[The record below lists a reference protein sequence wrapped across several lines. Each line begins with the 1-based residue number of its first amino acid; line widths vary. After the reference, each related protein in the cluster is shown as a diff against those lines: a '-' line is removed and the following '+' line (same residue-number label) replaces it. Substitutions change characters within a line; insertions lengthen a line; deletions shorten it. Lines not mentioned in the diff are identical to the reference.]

1 VKVVFDTNVA
11 ASASFWRGKPF
22 DCLAA
27 WARGEC
33 QAFVSPQILAEYGET
48 IEAMETR
55 YPGRHRVGWVES
67 LTASADLVFP
77 TERARGAC
85 PDPDDE
91 MFLECALAA
100 EAEFIVS
107 GDQRHLLALRE
118 FHGIR
123 VLSCAAFLKLL
134 PPEFRPAE

>member
-1 VKVVFDTNVA
+1 MKVVFDTNVV

-27 WARGEC
+27 WARGHC
-33 QAFVSPQILAEYGET
+33 QAFVSPQLLAEYCET
-48 IEAMETR
+48 IEELAAR
-55 YPGRHRVGWVES
+55 YPGRQRVAWVES

-77 TERARGAC
+77 TERARGAT

-91 MFLECALAA
+91 MLLECALAA

-107 GDQRHLLALRE
+107 GDKRHLLGLRE
-118 FHGIR
+118 FRGTRI
-123 VLSCAAFLKLL
+123 VSCAAFLDLL
-134 PPEFRPAE
+134 QPGD